1 MPAATKKCTSCREVK
16 TREEFYPSKA
26 RPDGRMIYCIA
37 CAKDK
42 SKNGGYVQTAL
53 TQRKSHLMKR
63 YGMTIEEFDQMR
75 EDQNGLCAVCK
86 FPHAELHIDHDHE
99 TGRIRGLLCNKC
111 NLGIG
116 FMRDDPEVLQAA
128 INYLTN
134 GTDS

>member
-1 MPAATKKCTSCREVK
+1 
-16 TREEFYPSKA
+16 
-26 RPDGRMIYCIA
+26 
-37 CAKDK
+37 
-42 SKNGGYVQTAL
+42 
-53 TQRKSHLMKR
+53 MKR